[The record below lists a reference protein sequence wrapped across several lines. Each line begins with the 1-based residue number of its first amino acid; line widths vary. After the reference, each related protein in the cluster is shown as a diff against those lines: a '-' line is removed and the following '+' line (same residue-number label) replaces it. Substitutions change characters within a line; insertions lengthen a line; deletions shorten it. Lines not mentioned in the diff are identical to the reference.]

1 MSRSSLMGAVV
12 MAGMA
17 LSGGQ
22 PLAQVSC
29 GSTINQNTTLTADL
43 NNCPGNGVVIGAS
56 GITLDLGGHT
66 IDGDGDDVGNGVDN
80 TQGHDQVTI
89 ENGRIREFGTGV
101 RLANADRNRLRELVA
116 SYNSEGIFLSDSDN
130 NRIEGN
136 TTSDNDNTGITLT
149 GAGDGSDDNRVDEN
163 SSSDNENFGIA
174 VENSS
179 DSNRIRRN
187 EANNNGLLDGNSG
200 LLIDGTSTGTRVEDN
215 VTNRNKAD
223 GISVGNVMTTTV
235 MDNRANNNGQWGI
248 NVVASGTDRGGNRA
262 RGNGNAAQCMNV
274 DC

>member
-116 SYNSEGIFLSDSDN
+116 SYNSEGIFLSDS
-130 NRIEGN
+130 I
-136 TTSDNDNTGITLT
+136 TTES
-149 GAGDGSDDNRVDEN
+149 RE
-163 SSSDNENFGIA
+163 
-174 VENSS
+174 
-179 DSNRIRRN
+179 IRRP
-187 EANNNGLLDGNSG
+187 
-200 LLIDGTSTGTRVEDN
+200 T
-215 VTNRNKAD
+215 
-223 GISVGNVMTTTV
+223 MTTQ
-235 MDNRANNNGQWGI
+235 GLPLP
-248 NVVASGTDRGGNRA
+248 
-262 RGNGNAAQCMNV
+262 AQEMGRTIIGSMKTPRPTTRTLV
-274 DC
+274 